1 MKNIE
6 KYTNTKDAM
15 EAYNALDL
23 KKVPFDVW
31 LECEFEEPRVPTLLE
46 AAKEVVKTWY
56 AKLPGGSIARVGQ
69 SIVRLSTAI
78 EREKRK
84 PVRNCDKYKTAEEA
98 CQALKEF
105 CGKYKCRDCR
115 FGDRAAVTDCTIL
128 WLYEEAER
136 EVSK

>member
-31 LECEFEEPRVPTLLE
+31 LECEFEEPRVPTLIK
-46 AAKEVVKTWY
+46 AAQEVVKTWY
-56 AKLPGGSIARVGQ
+56 AKIPEGSLARVGQ

-78 EREKRK
+78 EREMRK
-84 PVRNCDKYKTAEEA
+84 PVRNFNEA
-98 CQALKEF
+98 GKEDA
-105 CGKYKCRDCR
+105 K
-115 FGDRAAVTDCTIL
+115 
-128 WLYEEAER
+128 
-136 EVSK
+136 